1 VRQASK
7 QGKRRSISV
16 SGNTYDRLRSSVGE
30 GESIQ
35 KFVDAI
41 VAGALDDPKILDR
54 VATKCWKD
62 QR

>member
-1 VRQASK
+1 MSQESN

-16 SGNTYDRLRSSVGE
+16 SGRTYDRLRSSVGE
-30 GESIQ
+30 GASIQ

-54 VATKCWKD
+54 IVAKCCE
-62 QR
+62 